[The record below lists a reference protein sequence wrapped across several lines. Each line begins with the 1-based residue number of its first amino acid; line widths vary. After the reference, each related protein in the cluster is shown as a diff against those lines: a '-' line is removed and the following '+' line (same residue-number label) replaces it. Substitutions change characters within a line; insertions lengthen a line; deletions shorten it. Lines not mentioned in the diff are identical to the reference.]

1 MGEFWLNSPTH
12 DKPNDMLDAISGAHI
27 YGKNIIQAEGFTE
40 IRGVWD
46 EDPAMLKPLLDRNYA
61 LGINK
66 LFFHVYTHNPW
77 MNHRPGMTLDGIGL
91 FFQRDQTWWEEG
103 KSFVDYITRCQTLLQ
118 YGHPVVDIAVFS
130 GEEMP
135 RRSIL
140 PERLVSML
148 PGIYGAERVES
159 ERIRLANEGQPTR
172 VRPVGVTHS
181 ANMADPEDW
190 VNPMRG
196 YAYDSFNKDALLRL
210 AKAENGRMV
219 LPGGASY
226 KVLVLPTAR
235 PMNPDNLPLSPE
247 AQAKVEEL
255 RVAGVIIPKLP
266 YREDDFSSF
275 GVERDVLL
283 PADVAYTHRSGEE
296 YEIYFVANQVD
307 SLRTFNASFRIAGR
321 TPELWNAVTG
331 TITRPAQWKEA
342 NGRTEVAL
350 SLPAN
355 GSVFVVFPKEYS
367 EVSPE
372 QTEREPVSI
381 LIKEW
386 TVTFPSVRKTVTRPA
401 LFDWSKE
408 EDEKIRY
415 YAGHATY
422 RGLFR
427 WKNEQDGRIILRL
440 GKVANV
446 ATVRVN
452 SIACGTAWTAPYE
465 VDITDALRNGTNVLE
480 VEVVNTWANALR
492 GADLDK
498 APFEGI
504 WTNAKF
510 RLPGDDLLPAGWMG
524 PCEFFKTKE

>member
-1 MGEFWLNSPTH
+1 
-12 DKPNDMLDAISGAHI
+12 
-27 YGKNIIQAEGFTE
+27 
-40 IRGVWD
+40 
-46 EDPAMLKPLLDRNYA
+46 MLKPLLDRNYA

-103 KSFVDYITRCQTLLQ
+103 KSFVDYIIRCQTLLQ
-118 YGHPVVDIAVFS
+118 YGHPVVDIAVFT

-307 SLRTFNASFRIAGR
+307 SLCTFNASFRIAGR

-372 QTEREPVSI
+372 RTEREPVSI